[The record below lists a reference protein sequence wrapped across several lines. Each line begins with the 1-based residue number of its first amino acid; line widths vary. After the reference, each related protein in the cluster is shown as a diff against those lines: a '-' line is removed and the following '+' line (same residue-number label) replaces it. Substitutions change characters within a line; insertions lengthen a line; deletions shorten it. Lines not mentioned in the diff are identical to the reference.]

1 MNNNSAKSVVAF
13 QYTSSN
19 SLGILH
25 TTENETVA
33 TKVKIDFL
41 RIDENHKLVRRYSF
55 DDNGGGYSG
64 L

>member
-1 MNNNSAKSVVAF
+1 MNNNSAKSVVAV

-19 SLGILH
+19 SLGNLH